1 MIKIG
6 RAVPPVAAVGR
17 RIANDITARNEPDL
31 PAGEAG
37 AQRFQILRHGDVDG
51 DGAIGVKDAV
61 LLCRAI
67 ADGGAGANDML
78 SMDVDADGRLTVADL
93 AYICRAIMDN
103 SVVFPRDAQNAAYS
117 KDVK

>member
-1 MIKIG
+1 MMKLKRTIAALMTL
-6 RAVPPVAAVGR
+6 AVLVVCAVSL
-17 RIANDITARNEPDL
+17 ALT
-31 PAGEAG
+31 
-37 AQRFQILRHGDVDG
+37 GDVDG

-78 SMDVDADGRLTVADL
+78 SIDVDADGRLTVADL

-103 SVVFPRDAQNAAYS
+103 SMVFPRDAQNAAYS

>member
-1 MIKIG
+1 MMKLKRTIAALIAL
-6 RAVPPVAAVGR
+6 AVLAMCAVSL
-17 RIANDITARNEPDL
+17 ALT
-31 PAGEAG
+31 
-37 AQRFQILRHGDVDG
+37 GDVDG

-93 AYICRAIMDN
+93 AYICRAIMDG
-103 SVVFPRDAQNAAYS
+103 SVAFPRDAQNAAYS

>member
-1 MIKIG
+1 MMKLKRTI
-6 RAVPPVAAVGR
+6 AALVALAI
-17 RIANDITARNEPDL
+17 IAACAASLALT
-31 PAGEAG
+31 
-37 AQRFQILRHGDVDG
+37 GDVDG
-51 DGAIGVKDAV
+51 DGAIAV

>member
-1 MIKIG
+1 MMKLKRTI
-6 RAVPPVAAVGR
+6 AALVALAI
-17 RIANDITARNEPDL
+17 IAACAASLALT
-31 PAGEAG
+31 
-37 AQRFQILRHGDVDG
+37 GDVDG

-78 SMDVDADGRLTVADL
+78 CMDVDADGRLTVADL

-117 KDVK
+117 KDFK

>member
-1 MIKIG
+1 MMKLKRTIAALVAL
-6 RAVPPVAAVGR
+6 AVIAAC
-17 RIANDITARNEPDL
+17 AASLALT
-31 PAGEAG
+31 
-37 AQRFQILRHGDVDG
+37 GDVDG

-78 SMDVDADGRLTVADL
+78 MDVDADGRLTVADL

-103 SVVFPRDAQNAAYS
+103 SVVFPRDAQNAEYS

>member
-1 MIKIG
+1 MMKLKRTIAALVAL
-6 RAVPPVAAVGR
+6 AVIAAC
-17 RIANDITARNEPDL
+17 TASL
-31 PAGEAG
+31 A
-37 AQRFQILRHGDVDG
+37 LTGDVDG

>member
-1 MIKIG
+1 MMKLKRTIAALVAL
-6 RAVPPVAAVGR
+6 AVIAAC
-17 RIANDITARNEPDL
+17 AASLALT
-31 PAGEAG
+31 
-37 AQRFQILRHGDVDG
+37 G

-103 SVVFPRDAQNAAYS
+103 SVVFPRDAQNAEYS

>member
-1 MIKIG
+1 MMKLKRTI
-6 RAVPPVAAVGR
+6 AALVALAI
-17 RIANDITARNEPDL
+17 IAACAASLALT
-31 PAGEAG
+31 
-37 AQRFQILRHGDVDG
+37 GDVDG
-51 DGAIGVKDAV
+51 DGAIG
-61 LLCRAI
+61 
-67 ADGGAGANDML
+67 DML

>member
-1 MIKIG
+1 MMKLKRTI
-6 RAVPPVAAVGR
+6 AALVALAI
-17 RIANDITARNEPDL
+17 IAACAASLALT
-31 PAGEAG
+31 
-37 AQRFQILRHGDVDG
+37 GDVDG
-51 DGAIGVKDAV
+51 DGAIGV
-61 LLCRAI
+61 CRAI

>member
-1 MIKIG
+1 MMKLKRTIAALVAL
-6 RAVPPVAAVGR
+6 AVIAAC
-17 RIANDITARNEPDL
+17 AASLSLT
-31 PAGEAG
+31 
-37 AQRFQILRHGDVDG
+37 GDVDG

-93 AYICRAIMDN
+93 AYICRAIIDN
-103 SVVFPRDAQNAAYS
+103 SVVFPRDAQNAEYS

>member
-1 MIKIG
+1 MMKLKRTIAALMAL
-6 RAVPPVAAVGR
+6 AVIAVCAASF
-17 RIANDITARNEPDL
+17 ALT
-31 PAGEAG
+31 
-37 AQRFQILRHGDVDG
+37 GDVDG
-51 DGAIGVKDAV
+51 NGAIGVKDAV

>member
-1 MIKIG
+1 MMKLKRTI
-6 RAVPPVAAVGR
+6 AALVALAI
-17 RIANDITARNEPDL
+17 IAACAASLALT
-31 PAGEAG
+31 
-37 AQRFQILRHGDVDG
+37 GDVDG

-93 AYICRAIMDN
+93 RLYLPRHN
-103 SVVFPRDAQNAAYS
+103 GQQRGFPARCAERRIQQGC
-117 KDVK
+117 

>member
-1 MIKIG
+1 MMKLKRTIAALMAL
-6 RAVPPVAAVGR
+6 AVIAMCAASL
-17 RIANDITARNEPDL
+17 ALT
-31 PAGEAG
+31 
-37 AQRFQILRHGDVDG
+37 GDVDG
-51 DGAIGVKDAV
+51 SGAIGVKDAV

>member
-1 MIKIG
+1 M
-6 RAVPPVAAVGR
+6 
-17 RIANDITARNEPDL
+17 
-31 PAGEAG
+31 AGT
-37 AQRFQILRHGDVDG
+37 V
-51 DGAIGVKDAV
+51 
-61 LLCRAI
+61 

-103 SVVFPRDAQNAAYS
+103 SVVFPRDAQNAEYS

>member
-1 MIKIG
+1 MMKLKRTI
-6 RAVPPVAAVGR
+6 AALVALAG
-17 RIANDITARNEPDL
+17 I
-31 PAGEAG
+31 PACSASL
-37 AQRFQILRHGDVDG
+37 ALTFVG
-51 DGAIGVKDAV
+51 DGVGSIGVKDAV

>member
-1 MIKIG
+1 MMKLKRTI
-6 RAVPPVAAVGR
+6 AVLIALAVLAMCAASL
-17 RIANDITARNEPDL
+17 ALT
-31 PAGEAG
+31 
-37 AQRFQILRHGDVDG
+37 GDVDG

-67 ADGGAGANDML
+67 ADGGAGASDML

-93 AYICRAIMDN
+93 AYICRAIMDG
-103 SVVFPRDAQNAAYS
+103 SVAFPRDAQNAAYS

>member
-1 MIKIG
+1 MMKLKRTIAALMAL
-6 RAVPPVAAVGR
+6 AVIAAC
-17 RIANDITARNEPDL
+17 AASLALT
-31 PAGEAG
+31 
-37 AQRFQILRHGDVDG
+37 GDVDG

-67 ADGGAGANDML
+67 ADGAGANDML

-117 KDVK
+117 KDAK

>member
-1 MIKIG
+1 MMKLKRTIAAIMAL
-6 RAVPPVAAVGR
+6 AVFAAC
-17 RIANDITARNEPDL
+17 AASLAMT
-31 PAGEAG
+31 
-37 AQRFQILRHGDVDG
+37 GDVDG
-51 DGAIGVKDAV
+51 DGVIGVKDAV

>member
-1 MIKIG
+1 MC
-6 RAVPPVAAVGR
+6 AASL
-17 RIANDITARNEPDL
+17 ALT
-31 PAGEAG
+31 
-37 AQRFQILRHGDVDG
+37 GDVDG

-93 AYICRAIMDN
+93 AYICRAIMDS

>member
-1 MIKIG
+1 M
-6 RAVPPVAAVGR
+6 
-17 RIANDITARNEPDL
+17 
-31 PAGEAG
+31 
-37 AQRFQILRHGDVDG
+37 
-51 DGAIGVKDAV
+51 
-61 LLCRAI
+61 RAI

-93 AYICRAIMDN
+93 AYICRAIMDS

>member
-1 MIKIG
+1 MMKLKRTIAALVAL
-6 RAVPPVAAVGR
+6 AVIAAC
-17 RIANDITARNEPDL
+17 AASL
-31 PAGEAG
+31 ALAG
-37 AQRFQILRHGDVDG
+37 AVDG

-103 SVVFPRDAQNAAYS
+103 SVVFPRDAQNAEYS